1 MRTKLAFLLFLLLS
15 SSVFAAWETEFFWKG
30 QISLHA
36 EKTMLNAGET
46 LNLDVKI
53 DNLADAPLADAYL
66 VFQLVHIADGNEFL
80 FQRENIIAEKISERY
95 SLRGKESKTVAF
107 ALKIPEYAP
116 AGNYRL
122 DVYLKNLR
130 SYVVG
135 VPHIFVYP
143 TSIDLTISNNATQRD
158 VVIDR
163 KNTLICGPLSEANFK
178 TDCYSGPVGVI
189 VGPEKEITM
198 TVALKNNSSKEE
210 QNLKLKVVFYHYDDT
225 ILEAAVKEFTI
236 EIDSIAPNSSWKK
249 DVKLLTPKKPG
260 AYPIRMELTDAKGNM
275 LSIFRHRVNVEG
287 MSSRFVFAYPDSI
300 YYNKGDKAKILVK
313 FLSPSD
319 AKTEGQATI
328 EVYLMKGIT
337 RLYSEKRTVELSQK
351 VPIRTEEFV
360 FNINEPLQDF
370 ILGATIVDSANNV
383 LDSYEQPFYY
393 NKFSKALKS
402 LEIITSPDAEFKTL
416 ADSFI
421 FGTPI
426 YVKAKGIDEKGS
438 EVDVEGNIYISSD
451 KISLG
456 PYELENSAYKIE
468 ALNAGTYVLRCEAY
482 NKNAEKNLFIEN
494 PANLVVKSYGSSEY
508 SEEKTSFSEGAPIY
522 FSAYAVD
529 SKGKTYEVPV
539 EYYIVGNQFSLGPF
553 SFSGK
558 TTFDKMLPAGQY
570 TAMFSAAGLSK
581 NINIAVVAAQQT
593 PKETP
598 QKVTPSA
605 SIVQKP
611 TQKPKETP
619 KIPVET
625 PAEMPEEEK
634 PVFADLGLVIVLILT
649 IFLVVALGV
658 FYLRKMRKMQS

>member
-1 MRTKLAFLLFLLLS
+1 MRTKLVFLLFLLLS
-15 SSVFAAWETEFFWKG
+15 SSVFAWETEFFWKG

-53 DNLADAPLADAYL
+53 ENLADAPLADAYL

-80 FQRENIIAEKISERY
+80 FQRENIIVEKISERY
-95 SLRGKESKTVAF
+95 SLIGKESKTVAF

-122 DVYLKNLR
+122 DVYLKNPR

-143 TSIDLTISNNATQRD
+143 TSIDLTIANNATQRD

-163 KNTLICGPLSEANFK
+163 KNTLICGPLAEADFK
-178 TDCYSGPVGVI
+178 TDCYYGPVGII

-210 QNLKLKVVFYHYDDT
+210 QNLKLRVAFYHYDDT
-225 ILEAAVKEFTI
+225 ILEEATVKEFTI
-236 EIDSIAPNSSWKK
+236 EIDRIAPNSSWKK

-260 AYPIRMELTDAKGNM
+260 AYPIKMELTDAKGNI

-319 AKTEGQATI
+319 AKTEGHATI
-328 EVYLMKGIT
+328 EVYLMKGT
-337 RLYSEKRTVELSQK
+337 TKLYSEKRTVELSQR

-402 LEIITSPDAEFKTL
+402 LEIITSPGAEFKTL

-421 FGTPI
+421 SGTPI
-426 YVKAKGIDEKGS
+426 YVKVKGIDEKGS
-438 EVDVEGNIYISSD
+438 EIDVDGNIYISSD
-451 KISLG
+451 KITLG
-456 PYELENSAYKIE
+456 PYKLENNTYKIE
-468 ALNAGTYVLRCEAY
+468 ALNAGTYILRCEAY
-482 NKNAEKNLFIEN
+482 NKNAEKKIFVEN
-494 PANLVVKSYGSSEY
+494 PSDLVVKSYGSPEY
-508 SEEKTSFSEGAPIY
+508 SEEKTSFSEGMPIY
-522 FSAYAVD
+522 LSAYTVD
-529 SKGKTYEVPV
+529 SKGKTHEVLV
-539 EYYIVGNQFSLGPF
+539 EYYVVGNQFTLGPF

-558 TTFDKMLPAGQY
+558 TIFDQRLPAGQY
-570 TAMFSAAGLSK
+570 TVMFSAAGLSK
-581 NINIAVVAAQQT
+581 NINITVLATQQT
-593 PKETP
+593 PTGTP
-598 QKVTPSA
+598 Q
-605 SIVQKP
+605 I
-611 TQKPKETP
+611 
-619 KIPVET
+619 
-625 PAEMPEEEK
+625 PAETIPTGTSEEEK
-634 PVFADLGLVIVLILT
+634 PIFADLGVVVISVLTFLIVVVFG
-649 IFLVVALGV
+649 IFI
-658 FYLRKMRKMQS
+658 LRKMHS